1 MENRERMLDEA
12 ELRAMSTGEL
22 VRHAIEE
29 ARLLARAEV
38 LYAKQELKGELK
50 AAKMAGIFLGAALA
64 LALSGLAVLLATIA
78 VALPMA
84 EWLSFL
90 IVGLVILAAAGG
102 LAFFGVK
109 QLPKKP
115 LPKTQERLKKDFV
128 LTREQLA

>member
-12 ELRAMSTGEL
+12 QLRAMSTGEL

-29 ARLLARAEV
+29 ARLLAKAEV
-38 LYAKQELKGELK
+38 LHAKQEMREELK
-50 AAKMAGIFLGAALA
+50 AAKASGILLGVAGVVALCA
-64 LALSGLAVLLATIA
+64 LAVLFSAIA

-90 IVGLVILAAAGG
+90 IVGVGLLGVAAACGV
-102 LAFFGVK
+102 LGVK
-109 QLPKKP
+109 ALPKKP
-115 LPKTQERLKKDFV
+115 LPKTQERLKKDYS